1 MSKMRLRIKKF
12 NRGSSFVVCFI
23 VYHDIPFC
31 ISNTGED
38 VMNFEIDASREEFDH
53 ALKQVKKANKGK
65 KPFDLVLEFDGA
77 SLLLDTPL
85 VTLPVSA
92 TGSADVKI
100 GLPGQVMVRMQGTF
114 PSVESLHFSLNGAS
128 LKIDRLT
135 MPCTIIR

>member
-1 MSKMRLRIKKF
+1 MK
-12 NRGSSFVVCFI
+12 
-23 VYHDIPFC
+23 
-31 ISNTGED
+31 
-38 VMNFEIDASREEFDH
+38 FEIDASREEFDN
-53 ALKQVKKANKGK
+53 ALKLVKKANKGK

-100 GLPGQVMVRMQGTF
+100 GLPGQMMVRLYGTF
-114 PSVESLHFSLNGAS
+114 PAVESLRFCLNGSS

-135 MPCTIIR
+135 MPCTVFR